1 MQMIRTM
8 ANFRGRNRSMAVSND
23 EKEAKSVYRVE
34 GLSCANCAKTF
45 ENNVKRLPGVQDAIV
60 HFAAAK
66 ITVYG
71 ETTVEQLEEAGKF
84 EQLKIYPEKPADTGS
99 RSAGSATENVPA
111 YRKHARWFVSGLLTA
126 LGYASMFV
134 PGEAH
139 VLTSLLFGMA
149 IVSGGF
155 RLFAAGFK
163 NLARRRFDMRT
174 LMTIAVIGAAL
185 IGEWAEGA
193 VVVLL
198 FAASEALERHAMER
212 ARQSIRF
219 LLELAPREATV
230 RRGDRELPVPVDELA
245 VGDVILVKPGQKIA
259 MDGIV
264 ISGSGTVNEA
274 AVTGESIPVFKME
287 GDAVYAGTLN
297 GEGLLEIRVTRRA
310 EDSAIAKI
318 IHLVEDAQ
326 AERAPAQSFVDAFAR
341 YYTPAIVLLAAL
353 VAVVPPLF
361 AEGEWSNWLYLG
373 LSVLV
378 VGCPCALVIS
388 TPVSIVSA
396 IGRAARQGVLIKG
409 GIHLEQLGSVKA
421 IAFDKTGTLTKGTP
435 VVTDYVPFHDETD
448 RSALLAVIAALEHRA
463 NHPLAS
469 AIVRKAEEEG
479 ADHAAF
485 RVERFESVTGKG
497 VRGVV
502 QGTEFVIG
510 SPAWITE
517 LGHRGLS
524 EERLAMAESLQRE
537 GKTVIMAGTDRE
549 LLALLAV
556 RDELRDSAVPA
567 INALHELGIRH
578 TVMLTGDNR
587 TAAEALRREAGITEV
602 EAELLPEDKWQAV
615 QAMQSRYGNVAMVGD
630 GINDAPALAA
640 ATVGVAM
647 GGAGT
652 DVALET
658 ADIAL
663 MGDDLTKLPFAV
675 RLSRKTLAVIK
686 ENIAFS
692 LIVKLAALLLVI
704 PGWLTLWIA
713 IASDMG
719 ATLIVTLNALRLLRA
734 GERAAPSGQ

>member
-1 MQMIRTM
+1 
-8 ANFRGRNRSMAVSND
+8 MAVSTEEN
-23 EKEAKSVYRVE
+23 KAKSVYRVE

-45 ENNVKRLPGVQDAIV
+45 ETNVKQLPGVQDAV
-60 HFAAAK
+60 VNFGAAK

-71 ETTVEQLEEAGKF
+71 EVTVEQLEEAGKF
-84 EQLKIYPEKPADTGS
+84 EQLSVYPEKPEDAGNG
-99 RSAGSATENVPA
+99 SAGRSATENVPF
-111 YRKHARWFVSGLLTA
+111 YRKHVQWLVSGLLTA
-126 LGYASMFV
+126 LGYASLFGF
-134 PGEAH
+134 GEAH
-139 VLTSLLFGMA
+139 ALTKLLFGAA
-149 IVSGGF
+149 IVLGGF
-155 RLFAAGFK
+155 RLFATGLK
-163 NLARRRFDMRT
+163 NLARWRFDMRT
-174 LMTIAVIGAAL
+174 LMTIAIIGAAL
-185 IGEWAEGA
+185 IGKWAEGA

-212 ARQSIRF
+212 ARKSIRS

-230 RRGDRELPVPVDELA
+230 RRGERELSVPVDELA
-245 VGDVILVKPGQKIA
+245 VGDVIIVKPGQKIA
-259 MDGIV
+259 MDGVV
-264 ISGSGTVNEA
+264 IAGGGTVSEA
-274 AVTGESIPVFKME
+274 AVTGESVPAFKKE
-287 GDAVYAGTLN
+287 GDAVFAGTLN

-310 EDSAIAKI
+310 EDSTIAKI

-353 VAVVPPLF
+353 VAIVPPLF
-361 AEGEWSNWLYLG
+361 ADGEWSKWLYLG

-396 IGRAARQGVLIKG
+396 IGSAARKGVLIKG
-409 GIHLEQLGSVKA
+409 GIHLERLGAVKA

-435 VVTDYVPFHDETD
+435 VVTDYVPFHDQTD

-463 NHPLAS
+463 NHPLAA

-485 RVERFESVTGKG
+485 RVERFGSVTGKG
-497 VRGVV
+497 VRGTV
-502 QGTEFVIG
+502 QGSEFVVG
-510 SPAWITE
+510 SPAWMAE

-524 EERLAMAESLQRE
+524 EERLTMAESLQRE
-537 GKTVIMAGTDRE
+537 GKTVILAGTDRE

-556 RDELRDSAVPA
+556 RDELRDSAAAAV
-567 INALHELGIRH
+567 NALHELGIRQ

-587 TAAEALRREAGITEV
+587 IVAEAIRKEAGMTAA
-602 EAELLPEDKWQAV
+602 EAELLPEDKWRAV
-615 QAMQSRYGNVAMVGD
+615 QAMQSRFGNVAMVGD

-640 ATVGVAM
+640 ATVGIAM
-647 GGAGT
+647 GQAGT

-663 MGDDLTKLPFAV
+663 MGDDLTRLPFAV

-719 ATLIVTLNALRLLRA
+719 ATLIVTLNALRLLRT
-734 GERAAPSGQ
+734 GERAAPSAQ